1 VRFQITDEDGETTE
15 VHDVAMAQLEAES
28 RARAIGVNAMDSP
41 MLATVA
47 MAYASHQIY
56 LHGSKRAE
64 WEPWDDWAAR
74 HQVSPVD
81 DDAEAG
87 PTDAAA
93 SSD

>member
-1 VRFQITDEDGETTE
+1 MRFKITDDTGESLE

-28 RARAIGVNAMDSP
+28 RARSMGVNAMDAP
-41 MLATVA
+41 MMSTVA
-47 MAYASHQIY
+47 MAYASHQIF

-74 HQVSPVD
+74 HQVEPVD
-81 DDAEAG
+81 DTEVG

>member
-1 VRFQITDEDGETTE
+1 MRFKITDDTGEVTE

-28 RARAIGVNAMDSP
+28 RARAAGINAMDAP
-41 MLATVA
+41 MMSTVA
-47 MAYASHQIY
+47 MAYASHQIF

-64 WEPWDDWAAR
+64 WEPWDDWASR
-74 HQVSPVD
+74 HQVEPVGD
-81 DDAEAG
+81 DEVG

>member
-1 VRFQITDEDGETTE
+1 MRFKITDDTGEVTE

-28 RARAIGVNAMDSP
+28 RATSMGVNAMDAP
-41 MLATVA
+41 MMSTVA
-47 MAYASHQIY
+47 MAYASHQIA

-74 HQVSPVD
+74 HQVEPVAD
-81 DDAEAG
+81 DEVG